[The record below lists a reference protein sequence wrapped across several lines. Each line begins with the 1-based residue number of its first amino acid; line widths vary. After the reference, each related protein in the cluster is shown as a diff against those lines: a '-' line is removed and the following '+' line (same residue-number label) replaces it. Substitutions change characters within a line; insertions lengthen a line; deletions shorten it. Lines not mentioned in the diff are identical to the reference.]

1 MKIQSAEFVKSAIHR
16 SDYPED
22 DLPQVALIGRSNV
35 GKSSLINYLLGR
47 KGLVKTSRVPG
58 KTRAIQFFRINRLF
72 YLVDLPGLGY
82 AKAGH
87 ETLRSMESAL
97 ETYFTQA
104 PALRGILYLLDI
116 RLPSTKIDQLALEWL
131 LTLGHS
137 ILPVATKGDKLGTN
151 AARAALSQLQK
162 TYDLP
167 TIPLLTSTLKKK
179 GADEVWEQVE
189 QLLKS

>member
-1 MKIQSAEFVKSAIHR
+1 MKILTAEFVKSAVHP

-22 DLPQVALIGRSNV
+22 DLPHVALIGRSNV

-58 KTRAIQFFRINRLF
+58 KTKAIQFFLINRLF

-87 ETLRSMESAL
+87 ATLRSMESAL
-97 ETYFTQA
+97 ETYFTGA
-104 PALRGILYLLDI
+104 AGLKGVLYLLDI
-116 RLPSTKIDQLALEWL
+116 RHPSTKVDKEALEWL
-131 LTLGHS
+131 LSLGHPV
-137 ILPVATKGDKLGTN
+137 LPVATKGDKLGSN
-151 AARAALSQLQK
+151 VARAALAKLQV
-162 TYDLP
+162 TYAFP
-167 TIPLLTSTLKKK
+167 TPPLLTSTLKKT
-179 GADEVWEQVE
+179 GAEGVWEQVE